1 MPASDAIKYAEGALG
16 VHRVYEKAV
25 ESRETLDETLT
36 DLGKARDLL
45 RDHEFRLSDREM
57 EVASDERGRHPEMS
71 ATAME
76 KHLKIALN
84 NDDAVR
90 ELREQ
95 VARIRSDIEGLD
107 YDREIA
113 ETDIRIQVARMN
125 ELAGYFQYL
134 AVVKDV
140 AHRKEADSARPVA
153 TGT

>member
-1 MPASDAIKYAEGALG
+1 MAGKDAIKYAEDTLG
-16 VHRVYEKAV
+16 VHAAYNAAQT
-25 ESRETLDETLT
+25 SRDSLDKILT
-36 DLGKARDLL
+36 DLGEARDQL
-45 RDHEFRLSDREM
+45 RDREYRLADREM

-95 VARIRSDIEGLD
+95 IARIRSDIEGCE
-107 YDREIA
+107 YDREMA

-134 AVVKDV
+134 AVVKAV
-140 AHRKEADSARPVA
+140 ANRQEVTLRGP
-153 TGT
+153 

>member
-1 MPASDAIKYAEGALG
+1 MAASDAIKYAEGTLG
-16 VHRVYEKAV
+16 VHSTYEAAQAARNK
-25 ESRETLDETLT
+25 LDEILT
-36 DLGKARDLL
+36 ELGDARDTL
-45 RDHEFRLSDREM
+45 RDHEFRLTDREM

-76 KHLKIALN
+76 KHLKIALQ

-107 YDREIA
+107 YDREVA
-113 ETDIRIQVARMN
+113 EHDIKIQVARMN
-125 ELAGYFQYL
+125 ELGGYLHYL

-140 AHRKEADSARPVA
+140 ANRKA
-153 TGT
+153 GT